1 MNSIIQDLRG
11 PRDDVILEED
21 EEDDNFESPKQKPTY
36 GKYNLDEED
45 DFKPKQKPTYEKYNL
60 DEEDDFKP
68 VNRPK
73 PKIELPDIG
82 KFFTFIIIIG

>member
-1 MNSIIQDLRG
+1 MQCNRPGTKSVVRQYTIFLVQDARG

-21 EEDDNFESPKQKPTY
+21 EEEDNFESA
-36 GKYNLDEED
+36 
-45 DFKPKQKPTYEKYNL
+45 DFKPKQKPTYEKYDL
-60 DEEDDFKP
+60 DDEDDFKP

-82 KFFTFIIIIG
+82 KLDK